1 MRFHAKSFVGIGFCV
16 CAAVFLTFSMNQ
28 DEDVRLAAPF
38 ICLFIVS
45 MTAFLCGRLEAILGS
60 AGASLT
66 FWLFL
71 FPPLGSFHVANPEER
86 IVLATFQLAAI
97 GIAFTA
103 PRRRAAQESYFRALR
118 RGRGQK

>member
-1 MRFHAKSFVGIGFCV
+1 MRLNAKSLIGIGSCI
-16 CAAVFLTFSMNQ
+16 CAAVLLILSMNQ

-60 AGASLT
+60 AGASVT

-71 FPPLGSFHVANPEER
+71 FPPIGSLRVTNGEER
-86 IVLATFQLAAI
+86 IVLAIFQLAAI
-97 GIAFTA
+97 GIACMA
-103 PRRRAAQESYFRALR
+103 PCGLVAEESYFRALKR
-118 RGRGQK
+118 SRSRK